1 MLLTFEVM
9 CRVSAGLLRNNWQEK
24 SKRWEILL
32 REHCER
38 KHRGSKLS
46 HTAILTDEETGVER
60 EVCCTTV
67 YSKKDAPKSFG
78 NSRGVS

>member
-1 MLLTFEVM
+1 MLTFEVM

-24 SKRWEILL
+24 SKHWEIFIKGT
-32 REHCER
+32 RER

-46 HTAILTDEETGVER
+46 YAAILTDEETGVGT